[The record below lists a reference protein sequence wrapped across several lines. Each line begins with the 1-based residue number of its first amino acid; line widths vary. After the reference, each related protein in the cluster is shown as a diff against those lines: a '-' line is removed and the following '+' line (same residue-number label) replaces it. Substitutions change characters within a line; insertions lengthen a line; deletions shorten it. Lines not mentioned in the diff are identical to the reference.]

1 MVEQADLS
9 SGQQQ
14 QAATEAE
21 VQMLL
26 DIAR

>member
-1 MVEQADLS
+1 VVEQADPS
-9 SGQQQ
+9 SDQQQ